1 LPTKGDEV
9 GPRIDFPG
17 LTYAPI
23 NEQGVV
29 LLFGM
34 LADNIGFS
42 VESIRVHYP
51 DAIVIDYR
59 AGKESR
65 GVRKYVEFEYVSS
78 NFEGHDPKECD
89 MIVCWE
95 DNWEN
100 RPKDLEVLELKS
112 LLQQL
117 KEQAKEQETIEEA
130 LTPHIKHKKVTKE
143 KPDYMTSWVAR
154 LAWVEPETKEL
165 AQRLIARL
173 VDEIPGISGRPRFRW
188 YSMYRATP
196 PVRRNDVATLLVGR
210 ENLKLSIRINP
221 KSFSDPYGI
230 SKPMAGF
237 FYPPGMERRMPVT
250 SENLETVIKIA
261 KSAYQGLADESGP
274 KVEGKIKTSAQKIG

>member
-65 GVRKYVEFEYVSS
+65 GVRKYVEFEYLSS

-95 DNWEN
+95 DDWED
-100 RPKDLEVLELKS
+100 RPKDLEILELRS

-130 LTPHIKHKKVTKE
+130 VAPHIKHKKVVE
-143 KPDYMTSWVAR
+143 GKPDYMTSWDAR
-154 LAWVEPETKEL
+154 LQWVLPTTRDL
-165 AQRLIARL
+165 ALKLIRRLEADL
-173 VDEIPGISGRPRFRW
+173 PGIMHTPRYGWHSF
-188 YSMYRATP
+188 YRKEPFVAK
-196 PVRRNDVATLLVGR
+196 NDVATIMIGR
-210 ENLKLSIRINP
+210 GTVTLAVRINP
-221 KSFSDPYGI
+221 ERFSDPANLTRPV
-230 SKPMAGF
+230 KGF
-237 FYPPGMERRMPVT
+237 FYPRGTEKRIKVT
-250 SENLETVIKIA
+250 PENFDTVVKIA
-261 KSAYQGLADESGP
+261 KSAYQGLD
-274 KVEGKIKTSAQKIG
+274 

>member
-59 AGKESR
+59 AGKENR

-95 DNWEN
+95 DDWEN
-100 RPKDLEVLELKS
+100 RPMDLEVLELKS
-112 LLQQL
+112 LLQEL
-117 KEQAKEQETIEEA
+117 KEQAKEQETIEVA
-130 LTPHIKHKKVTKE
+130 VAPRIKYKKVVKE
-143 KPDYMTSWVAR
+143 KPDYMTSWDAR
-154 LAWVEPETKEL
+154 LQWVLPTTRDLALKLIRRLEADLPELLHK
-165 AQRLIARL
+165 
-173 VDEIPGISGRPRFRW
+173 PRYGW
-188 YSMYRATP
+188 YSFYRKEPFVAK
-196 PVRRNDVATLLVGR
+196 NDVATIIIGR
-210 ENLKLSIRINP
+210 GTVTLAVRTNP
-221 KSFSDPYGI
+221 ARFSDPANLTRPV
-230 SKPMAGF
+230 KGF
-237 FYPPGMERRMPVT
+237 FYPRGTEKRIKVT
-250 SENLETVIKIA
+250 LENFETVAKIA
-261 KSAYQGLADESGP
+261 KSAYQGLD
-274 KVEGKIKTSAQKIG
+274 